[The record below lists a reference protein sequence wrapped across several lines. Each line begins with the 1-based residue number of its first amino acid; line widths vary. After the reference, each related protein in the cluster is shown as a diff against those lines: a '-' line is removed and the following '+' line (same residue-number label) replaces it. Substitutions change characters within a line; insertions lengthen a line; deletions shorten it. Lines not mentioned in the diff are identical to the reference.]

1 MAGTPV
7 KRGGGSISLPGKLSE
22 GTQILVLR

>member
-7 KRGGGSISLPGKLSE
+7 KRGGTSVSLPAKLSD